1 MLRTLLLT
9 YSFFYVFNSVLLAQE
24 TGTVLIISDFSAHL
38 MIDGEDKGAIDANK
52 PQKFELQKGEHYI
65 QLFHSSLGTEKSS
78 IIEIE
83 SGKQIVHKVELLINP
98 EMLKD
103 HSQIVVDGQLSIPGL
118 MDENAAQGTT
128 VYYGFEKGDEIT
140 LDFDLVNNNGKCA
153 ISIFTYPNNNIKYSN
168 SDFQNLKQIKIKV
181 VERGIYGF
189 TFTTFS
195 LLNRTGQIKIKRK
208 AESEATKE
216 FNTEVVLEQVFT
228 PVPIQENIN
237 FVVDPGF
244 TASINGKS
252 RVILPITLPENTVKW
267 FYKFAAFR
275 NNEDL
280 DKVKGTMNLL
290 GELTKLIDNTGTL
303 AFGIDL
309 LSSPPGT
316 DKADVFLLDAD
327 NFQKFRNKQDEIA
340 NYFAQG
346 TMENLNS
353 GNVEIDCCTSGN
365 WYLGLRNPSTFYEIN
380 IAIEVVAITSH
391 YELRMK
397 N

>member
-153 ISIFTYPNNNIKYSN
+153 VSIFSYPNNNVKYSN

-189 TFTTFS
+189 TFTTTN
-195 LLNRTGQIKIKRK
+195 LLNRTGQIVIKRK
-208 AESEATKE
+208 PESKATKE
-216 FNTEVVLEQVFT
+216 FNTEVVLEQILT
-228 PVPIQENIN
+228 PNLVIKSQEF
-237 FVVDPGF
+237 FVNGGVNSSVRD
-244 TASINGKS
+244 GKS
-252 RVILPITLPENTVKW
+252 RVTLPITLPPNTVKW
-267 FYKFAAFR
+267 FYRYVAYREKE
-275 NNEDL
+275 NISSITETMDL
-280 DKVKGTMNLL
+280 F
-290 GELTKLIDNTGTL
+290 GELTKILDETGLITFGIEALTQPPGADYGDIYLIDRANM
-303 AFGIDL
+303 
-309 LSSPPGT
+309 SP
-316 DKADVFLLDAD
+316 FLE
-327 NFQKFRNKQDEIA
+327 KK
-340 NYFAQG
+340 NYQYYPQG
-346 TMENLNS
+346 TRENYKS
-353 GNVEIDCCTSGN
+353 GNVEIDCCIAGE
-365 WYLGLRNPSTFYEIN
+365 WYLGLKNPSDFFGIN
-380 IAIEVVAITSH
+380 ISVEVVAIISQ

-397 N
+397 Q